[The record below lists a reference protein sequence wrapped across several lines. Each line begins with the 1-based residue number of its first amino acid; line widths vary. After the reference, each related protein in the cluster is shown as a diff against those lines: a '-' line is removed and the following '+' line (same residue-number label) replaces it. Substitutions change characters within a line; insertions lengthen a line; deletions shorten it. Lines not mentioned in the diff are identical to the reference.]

1 MLEINE
7 LSFAYDN
14 EKTVL
19 HNVSFTLEN
28 GKIYCLLGVNGAGKT
43 TLFNCLS
50 GFLKSNLSLD
60 KGVLKDKLLYIQDEM
75 HFYKNLTG
83 IEFADLIF
91 SLKEMQLDIQKF
103 DLLLEKLQMSDY
115 KNERISTYSLGTK
128 QKLVLIIGILLDYE
142 YILMDEPFAAID
154 FITAEVITDVLKEL
168 KKDNKMIVVST
179 HQLDIA
185 QELAD
190 EILFLNNGQVHQISN
205 PFKTPHELK
214 RYIRTYL

>member
-1 MLEINE
+1 MLEVND
-7 LSFAYDN
+7 LSFSYDN

-19 HNVSFTLEN
+19 DHVSFTLVS

-50 GFLKSNLSLD
+50 GFLKSNFLLD
-60 KGVLKDKLLYIQDEM
+60 KEIIEDKLLYIQDEM
-75 HFYKNLTG
+75 HFYKNLSG
-83 IEFADLIF
+83 VEFANLIF
-91 SLKEMQLDIQKF
+91 SLKDRQLDIHQF
-103 DLLLEKLQMSDY
+103 DLLLEQLRMFEY

-154 FITAEVITDVLKEL
+154 FITAEVITDFLKEL
-168 KKDNKMIVVST
+168 KRSGKTIVVST
-179 HQLDIA
+179 HQLDVA

-190 EILFLNNGQVHQISN
+190 EVLFLNNGQIQQFTN
-205 PFKTPHELK
+205 RFKTPNELK
-214 RYIRTYL
+214 DYLRAYI

>member
-14 EKTVL
+14 EKTIL
-19 HNVSFTLEN
+19 DHVSFNLQ
-28 GKIYCLLGVNGAGKT
+28 GGIIYCLLGVNGAGKT

-50 GFLKSNLSLD
+50 GLLKSDWSLD
-60 KGVLKDKLLYIQDEM
+60 KDIIKEKLLYIQDEM

-83 IEFADLIF
+83 VEFTELIF
-91 SLKEMQLDIQKF
+91 SLKKKQLEKQQF
-103 DLLLEKLQMSDY
+103 HRLLEKLQMCDY
-115 KNERISTYSLGTK
+115 KTERISTYSLGTK
-128 QKLVLIIGILLDYE
+128 QKLVLIIGILLDYK

-154 FITAEVITDVLKEL
+154 FITAEVITDVLKEV
-168 KKDNKMIVVST
+168 KADGKTIVVST

-190 EILFLNNGQVHQISN
+190 EILFLNNGKIHQIN
-205 PFKTPHELK
+205 NQFKTLNELK
-214 RYIRTYL
+214 NYIRAYI

>member
-19 HNVSFTLEN
+19 DNVSFTLKSE
-28 GKIYCLLGVNGAGKT
+28 KIYCLLGVNGAGKT

-60 KGVLKDKLLYIQDEM
+60 KDILKDKLLYIQDEM

-83 IEFADLIF
+83 NEFADLIF
-91 SLKEMQLDIQKF
+91 SLKDKQLDVHKF
-103 DLLLEKLQMSDY
+103 DLLLEKLQMRDY
-115 KNERISTYSLGTK
+115 KDERISTYSLGTK

-168 KKDNKMIVVST
+168 KKDNKIIVVST

-205 PFKTPHELK
+205 QFKTPHELK